1 MKLCSEGETRGA
13 ERHPVGFTEVSS
25 VTPYGV
31 QTVAGSEK
39 RKVLA
44 CLPDMDAEIERRYID
59 REEKST
65 KSTKPERRRR
75 RRSEVEGRSEVEEMT
90 LRSPEEGPGHGT
102 WIASS
107 FPSGYN
113 PTSFASHAP
122 STTALSAPPWTCAA

>member
-1 MKLCSEGETRGA
+1 MLSKLCLEGETRGA
-13 ERHPVGFTEVSS
+13 ERHSVGFTEVSS

-113 PTSFASHAP
+113 PTSFDSNAP
-122 STTALSAPPWTCAA
+122 PPPPPPWTCAA